1 MTSGHSFLRL
11 VPDRV
16 GVLQSG
22 AIMYTLTNIDF
33 SSWSVVSELP
43 SDEETVD
50 ANQAIPS
57 DFASASSPA
66 MTVEMAVFG
75 AP

>member
-1 MTSGHSFLRL
+1 
-11 VPDRV
+11 
-16 GVLQSG
+16 
-22 AIMYTLTNIDF
+22 MYTLTNIDF
-33 SSWSVVSELP
+33 SNCSVVSELP

-57 DFASASSPA
+57 DFVSASSPA

>member
-1 MTSGHSFLRL
+1 
-11 VPDRV
+11 
-16 GVLQSG
+16 
-22 AIMYTLTNIDF
+22 MYTLTNIDF
-33 SSWSVVSELP
+33 SNWSVVSELP

-50 ANQAIPS
+50 EEPVEANQAIPS

>member
-1 MTSGHSFLRL
+1 
-11 VPDRV
+11 
-16 GVLQSG
+16 
-22 AIMYTLTNIDF
+22 MYTLTNIDF
-33 SSWSVVSELP
+33 SNWSVVSELT

-50 ANQAIPS
+50 EETVEANQAIPS

>member
-1 MTSGHSFLRL
+1 
-11 VPDRV
+11 
-16 GVLQSG
+16 
-22 AIMYTLTNIDF
+22 MYTLTNIDF
-33 SSWSVVSELP
+33 SNWSVVSELL

-50 ANQAIPS
+50 TNQAIPS
-57 DFASASSPA
+57 DFASGSSPA